1 MDAVLDTCSRSR
13 GENIREDQAAKE
25 ALGTPFGKTQKCA
38 ILTEM
43 GKKIQAWKAIF
54 PSTPVCMIGMMIVSG
69 YLFKKMSENPLPS
82 GFLSRHGVKEKHQP
96 LYQKLVLTMAQKEG
110 FVSPHSTL
118 VGPLGSKAAPRPYSP
133 PRGSNPSAPPNF
145 LCKNKRDSD
154 FSKSLSWLI
163 PPRLIQYEKTEA
175 GFALITGVNGTVAP
189 SVFVFLPK
197 QFRMD

>member
-1 MDAVLDTCSRSR
+1 M
-13 GENIREDQAAKE
+13 
-25 ALGTPFGKTQKCA
+25 
-38 ILTEM
+38 
-43 GKKIQAWKAIF
+43 

-110 FVSPHSTL
+110 FISPHSTL
-118 VGPLGSKAAPRPYSP
+118 VGPLGSKAALRPYSP

-154 FSKSLSWLI
+154 FSKSLSWRRRRDLSLLARHSSVRPALRPHCGLIHLLAVQI
-163 PPRLIQYEKTEA
+163 PPRFLVFFAKTKETLISQS
-175 GFALITGVNGTVAP
+175 L
-189 SVFVFLPK
+189 FLGAEGGICLSSLDT
-197 QFRMD
+197 RRSARL